1 MGFKAIKR
9 SLPVFSIGI
18 VMKLTELS
26 ARQIRYYETH
36 GLVIPQRTE
45 GQTRLF
51 SMNDIDKLLEIK
63 EHLQQGLNLRMIKK
77 MTKDKEMHHLSDHAL
92 REKIRHDLVN
102 VNERQHRKED
112 ILSRGDLARF
122 YKNK

>member
-1 MGFKAIKR
+1 MGFKAIRR
-9 SLPVFSIGI
+9 SLPVFSISI

-26 ARQIRYYETH
+26 ARQIRYYETYE
-36 GLVIPQRTE
+36 LVTPQRTE
-45 GQTRLF
+45 GNTRLF

-63 EHLQQGLNLRMIKK
+63 EYLEKGYNLKMVKK
-77 MTKDKEMHHLSDHAL
+77 IVEETTENHLSDHAL

-102 VNERQHRKED
+102 VNERRRED
-112 ILSRGDLARF
+112 ILSRGDLSRF